1 VRIIK
6 TSIDRSD
13 IHGLGLFSQ
22 EDIPA
27 GLPVWRRNPLID
39 IKVEW
44 NDQAIASMPTHVA
57 KSVRSRSYVDHATG
71 VRTFGIDGDAFVNHQ
86 DIPNV
91 VFDSNGDGYA
101 SRHIIIGEEITN
113 NYQDIDL
120 SFSPRT
126 DN

>member
-1 VRIIK
+1 MWIIK

-13 IHGLGLFSQ
+13 IHGMGLFSQ
-22 EDIPA
+22 EDVPA
-27 GLPVWRRNPLID
+27 GTLVWRRNPSID

-44 NDQAIASMPTHVA
+44 NDQVIASMPTHVA

-71 VRTFGIDGDAFVNHQ
+71 VRTFGIDGDSFVNHQ

-91 VFDSNGDGYA
+91 VFDSSGDGHA
-101 SRHIIIGEEITN
+101 ARDIAAGEEITN

-120 SFSPRT
+120 SFYPMH
-126 DN
+126 

>member
-1 VRIIK
+1 MWIIK

>member
-1 VRIIK
+1 MWLIK
-6 TSIDRSD
+6 TSIDRSS
-13 IHGLGLFSQ
+13 IHGFGLFAQ
-22 EDIPA
+22 EDVPA
-27 GLPVWRRNPLID
+27 GALIWRRNPSID

-44 NDQAIASMPTHVA
+44 SDQVINSMPSHVA
-57 KSVRSRSYVDHATG
+57 KSVRLRSYVDHSTG

-101 SRHIIIGEEITN
+101 SRRIIIGEEITN

-120 SFSPRT
+120 SFSPLH
-126 DN
+126 